1 MAIFSLLSLLQHN
14 TMSWWVVMYV
24 ISTKDTKLTGINLK
38 LATVRHVCAS
48 IVLVSNSFTHDNLL
62 IILDKIL
69 VILLASS
76 SFKFSKPFVIV
87 KLLVN
92 ISNLSYLKY

>member
-1 MAIFSLLSLLQHN
+1 
-14 TMSWWVVMYV
+14 MSWWVVVDV
-24 ISTKDTKLTGINLK
+24 ISTKDTQLTGINLK

-48 IVLVSNSFTHDNLL
+48 IVLVSNSFTNDNLL

-69 VILLASS
+69 VILLESS

-87 KLLVN
+87 KLCKHDLFSCFYDSC
-92 ISNLSYLKY
+92 I

>member
-1 MAIFSLLSLLQHN
+1 MD
-14 TMSWWVVMYV
+14 V

-48 IVLVSNSFTHDNLL
+48 IILVSNSFTHDNLL
-62 IILDKIL
+62 IILDRIL

-76 SFKFSKPFVIV
+76 FFKFSKPFVIV
-87 KLLVN
+87 KLCKHNFFFMLLSLLHLVLN
-92 ISNLSYLKY
+92 FRKN